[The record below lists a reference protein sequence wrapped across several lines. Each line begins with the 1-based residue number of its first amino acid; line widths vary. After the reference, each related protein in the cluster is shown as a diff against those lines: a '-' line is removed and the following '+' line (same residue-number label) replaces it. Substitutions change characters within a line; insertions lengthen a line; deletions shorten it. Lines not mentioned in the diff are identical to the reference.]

1 MVSGEKIQIINC
13 TVFLFRPG
21 LMSANPKGNP
31 GASFAVCP
39 AVKSIGKTIVSIV
52 ETTTYEKGRGNDNK
66 TSYLKYSYT
75 AEQI

>member
-1 MVSGEKIQIINC
+1 
-13 TVFLFRPG
+13 
-21 LMSANPKGNP
+21 MSANPKGNP

-52 ETTTYEKGRGNDNK
+52 ETTTYEKGRGNDSK
-66 TSYLKYSYT
+66 TSYLKHSYT